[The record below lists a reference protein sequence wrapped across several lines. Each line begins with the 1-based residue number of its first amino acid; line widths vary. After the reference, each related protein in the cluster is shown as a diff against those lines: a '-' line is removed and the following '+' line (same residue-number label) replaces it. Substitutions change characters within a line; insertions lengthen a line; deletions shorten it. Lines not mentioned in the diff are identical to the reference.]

1 MTFTWSKRPGKK
13 LIHGARPL
21 NKFSDNRLRTRISPI
36 KINNG
41 KANIVALLALFQS
54 IFDNI
59 VNGGLSVKKT
69 TPNNPT
75 TNNEIPTHT
84 VLPKN
89 STSNPN
95 IVKDTAAKLKMFP
108 PLCCSTYRPKASVS
122 GSSTGY
128 SPVFTCITDFNISE
142 INCKQIK
149 NDPKGIAN

>member
-1 MTFTWSKRPGKK
+1 MTFTWIKRPGKK

-21 NKFSDNRLRTRISPI
+21 NKFSDKRLRTRISPI

-41 KANIVALLALFQS
+41 KANIVALLTLFQS

-75 TNNEIPTHT
+75 TNNETPTHT
-84 VLPKN
+84 VLPRN

-95 IVKDTAAKLKMFP
+95 IAKDTAAKLKIFTP
-108 PLCCSTYRPKASVS
+108 FAVQLIDLTLLSLVPLQDILLFLHVS
-122 GSSTGY
+122 
-128 SPVFTCITDFNISE
+128 
-142 INCKQIK
+142 QI
-149 NDPKGIAN
+149 